1 MVFCPFAGGSCQGP
15 SKCRLWIRGRILNS
29 DSKLLAAQLAR
40 FLLDDKRSS
49 AQNTS
54 EVEEFTLAFWQ
65 AQGLEDVRRE
75 VIMDRFLGEKIREIE
90 ALAAEWVKSPG
101 FLETLDLK
109 ESKVVKASAEPHTQR
124 CRSPP

>member
-1 MVFCPFAGGSCQGP
+1 MFCPFAGGSCQGR

-40 FLLDDKRSS
+40 FLLNEKRSS

-54 EVEEFTLAFWQ
+54 EDGEFTLAFWQ

-75 VIMDRFLGEKIREIE
+75 IILDRFLGEKIREIE

-101 FLETLDLK
+101 FLETLGIKELK
-109 ESKVVKASAEPHTQR
+109 AAKASDEPHTRR